1 MKRIII
7 IAIIAFSLSSCKKFL
22 DKSPFDALTS
32 EQAFSNEQNIQ
43 LYVNSFYQ
51 QMIPTAQDVFKGDNM
66 SDICAV
72 RDVPGYLG
80 GIFTSQQATGWSWGT
95 LRNINYFLGRIKN
108 APLTQE
114 KINYYTS
121 IAKFF
126 RAWFYSDMVK
136 QYGDVPWYSKPLD
149 PNDSALYNP
158 RSPRAL
164 IMDSV
169 LADINEAIKYL
180 DVKKDNSSTIITK
193 WVALGMKSRICLFE
207 GTFRKYQT
215 QYNLAGTA
223 DSWLQQA
230 AAAASEVMDSKLY
243 EVYNTGKPGSDYR
256 SLFINATP
264 QNKEVMLAAVYNN
277 DLQLWHDANWN
288 FTAASYGGN
297 VSLNKSFIETYLNL
311 NGTPFTSKPG
321 YDTLSFNEEVKNRD
335 ARLSQTIRLGAYKR
349 SDGLPA
355 PPDFGQTYTGYQ
367 ILKFTTEDKSIDTKV
382 GNFNAI
388 PIMRYAEILLN
399 FAEAKAE
406 LGTLSATDWNNSIAL
421 LRKRAGIT
429 NTTMP
434 VAVDTHLQTNF
445 FPDVTS
451 ASLLEIRRER
461 GVELAVEGFRYDDL
475 KRWKR
480 GQLLEKTYDGIYV
493 PAMNTLIDLNEDGK
507 ADVSFV
513 NKLPGTKVPGVTY
526 YIIDNKASKLSNGTK
541 GKILWRANVEKTY
554 QDYKYLAPIPY
565 SQLLLNGNLVQNDGW
580 Q

>member
-7 IAIIAFSLSSCKKFL
+7 ILIVAFSFSSCKKYL
-22 DKSPFDALTS
+22 DKSPFDSLTS
-32 EQAFSNEQNIQ
+32 EQAFSNEQNIK

-66 SDICAV
+66 SDICSV

-80 GIFTSQQATGWSWGT
+80 GIFTSQQATGWTWGT
-95 LRNINYFLGRIKN
+95 LRNINYFLSRIN
-108 APLTQE
+108 SAPLTQD
-114 KINYYTS
+114 KINYYTA

-126 RAWFYSDMVK
+126 RSWFYFDMVK
-136 QYGDVPWYSKPLD
+136 QYGDVPWYNKPLD
-149 PNDSALYNP
+149 PTDSALYNP
-158 RSPRAL
+158 RSPRTL

-169 LADINEAIKYL
+169 LADINEACTYL
-180 DVKKDNSSTIITK
+180 DTKKDNSSTIITK

-215 QYNLAGTA
+215 QFNLTGTA
-223 DSWLQQA
+223 DGWLQLA
-230 AAAASEVMDSKLY
+230 AAAASEVIESKIY
-243 EVYNTGKPGSDYR
+243 DVYNTNKPTSDYR
-256 SLFINATP
+256 SLFISSTP

-311 NGTPFTSKPG
+311 DGTRFTDILKF
-321 YDTLSFNEEVKNRD
+321 DTLPFHKEVKNRD
-335 ARLSQTIRLGAYKR
+335 ARLSQTIRMGAYKR

-406 LGTLSATDWNNSIAL
+406 LGTLSATDWDNSIAL

-429 NTTMP
+429 NTSMP
-434 VAVDTHLQTNF
+434 PTIDAHLQTNF
-445 FPDVTS
+445 FPDVSS
-451 ASLLEIRRER
+451 ASILEIRRER

-475 KRWKR
+475 KRWKA
-480 GQLLEKTYDGIYV
+480 GKLLEKTYDGIYV
-493 PAMNTLIDLNEDGK
+493 PAMNTLIDLNEDAK

-513 NKLPGTKVPGVTY
+513 TTLPSPRVPGVIY

-541 GKILWRANVEKTY
+541 GKLLWRANVVKSYEE
-554 QDYKYLAPIPY
+554 YKYLAPIPY
-565 SQLLLNGNLVQNDGW
+565 SQLLLNLNLVQNPGW
-580 Q
+580 